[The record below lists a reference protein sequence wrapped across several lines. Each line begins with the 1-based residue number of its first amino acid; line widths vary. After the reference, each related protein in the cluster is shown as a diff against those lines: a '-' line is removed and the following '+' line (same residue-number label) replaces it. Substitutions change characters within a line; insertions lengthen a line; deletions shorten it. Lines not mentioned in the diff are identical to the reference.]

1 MATEFRAL
9 CESYITKL
17 SSGSNTLEDVVTMMD
32 QSTGANSDKKT
43 CLDVALRRAVLNLVP
58 NAESFFCADAAV
70 KQYIDLAFQCS
81 GAQYCTPSTPFFVLA
96 DVFDCLTLQRCSVLF
111 SYIED
116 NSVKFNNEPLSNKNV
131 LLRLCN
137 DLIRRSSKSINTLFC
152 GRIQMLLAQI
162 FPISERSGLNL
173 QSQFNTEN
181 VTEYSSEEK
190 EGVME
195 TDSEVSFLF
204 YQTLWGMQDY
214 FRNPNQISSD
224 VQWKKMEESIK
235 EICRVFESYKHEGSS
250 QSATGETYFAKF
262 LTSERLLPLQISDA
276 NFRRHIL
283 VQCLTLFRYLL
294 ADVKFKPNKLILSE
308 PRKHWIRDTTA
319 NIYTILSE
327 TPPSGPQFVKHVQ
340 SVLTYEDKWSKWK
353 NEGCPA
359 TAKVPDKAVAVQAKK
374 KGIKRAVMPT
384 DLSDTNFD
392 LGTPTLTKL
401 WNICPDNL
409 AACQSS
415 DRNFTPETNKFFEDA
430 IEQLAPDSGVEKEY
444 LLTNDTAFVWKSLR
458 LLAGQSVPYFQ
469 HVQNT
474 KNLTLTDNL
483 TTIINLIGKDQK
495 KENGV
500 TQVATPS
507 A

>member
-1 MATEFRAL
+1 M
-9 CESYITKL
+9 
-17 SSGSNTLEDVVTMMD
+17 
-32 QSTGANSDKKT
+32 
-43 CLDVALRRAVLNLVP
+43 
-58 NAESFFCADAAV
+58 
-70 KQYIDLAFQCS
+70 
-81 GAQYCTPSTPFFVLA
+81 
-96 DVFDCLTLQRCSVLF
+96 
-111 SYIED
+111 
-116 NSVKFNNEPLSNKNV
+116 
-131 LLRLCN
+131 
-137 DLIRRSSKSINTLFC
+137 
-152 GRIQMLLAQI
+152 
-162 FPISERSGLNL
+162 
-173 QSQFNTEN
+173 
-181 VTEYSSEEK
+181 
-190 EGVME
+190 
-195 TDSEVSFLF
+195 
-204 YQTLWGMQDY
+204 
-214 FRNPNQISSD
+214 
-224 VQWKKMEESIK
+224 
-235 EICRVFESYKHEGSS
+235 
-250 QSATGETYFAKF
+250 
-262 LTSERLLPLQISDA
+262 
-276 NFRRHIL
+276 
-283 VQCLTLFRYLL
+283 
-294 ADVKFKPNKLILSE
+294 
-308 PRKHWIRDTTA
+308 
-319 NIYTILSE
+319 
-327 TPPSGPQFVKHVQ
+327 
-340 SVLTYEDKWSKWK
+340 TYEDKWSKWK

-500 TQVATPS
+500 TPVATPS